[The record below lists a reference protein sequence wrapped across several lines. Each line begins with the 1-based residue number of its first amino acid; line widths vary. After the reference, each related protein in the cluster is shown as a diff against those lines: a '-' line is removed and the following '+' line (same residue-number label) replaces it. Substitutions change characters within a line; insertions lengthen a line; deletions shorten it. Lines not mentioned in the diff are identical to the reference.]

1 MRKKAFRFSIAL
13 LCVVVSCKSAKD
25 QGKTTVVE
33 KQEDIQETKAHVEEP
48 EKKLDFSPGPP
59 AIVYRTRGDYRRNVA
74 VTLSAD
80 KSKIVSYPGINDV
93 FYNGLLAYPYNLRGD
108 YLLDNR
114 GIDTNVAFLDLTYE
128 DYSKLQT
135 APKPEELYKL
145 IIDKSPIVE
154 MCNCGNRQ
162 QFRNDIA
169 ELNQMI
175 EDSTLTKCKKMK

>member
-1 MRKKAFRFSIAL
+1 MQKAAGRFLFL
-13 LCVVVSCKSAKD
+13 LLFVFLSCKSSRD
-25 QGKTTVVE
+25 QRKTIAMEEKKEDTKPVVQ
-33 KQEDIQETKAHVEEP
+33 QEE
-48 EKKLDFSPGPP
+48 EKKLDFSAGPP
-59 AIVYRTRGDYRRNVA
+59 TIVYRTRGDYRRNVA

-80 KSKIVSYPGINDV
+80 KSKIVSYPGVNDV

-114 GIDTNVAFLDLTYE
+114 GIDTNVAFLKLTYE

-135 APKPEELYKL
+135 PPKPEELYEL
-145 IIDKSPIVE
+145 IIDKSPIIE
-154 MCNCGNRQ
+154 MCNCGNRK

>member
-1 MRKKAFRFSIAL
+1 MLKADFRFLYVL
-13 LCVVVSCKSAKD
+13 LFIIVSCKSAKD
-25 QGKTTVVE
+25 QSKTIAVE
-33 KQEDIQETKAHVEEP
+33 KQDTQKTTQAPVEVTN
-48 EKKLDFSPGPP
+48 KKLDFSPGLPT
-59 AIVYRTRGDYRRNVA
+59 IVYRTRGDYRRNVA

-80 KSKIVSYPGINDV
+80 KSKIVSFPGVNDV

-114 GIDTNVAFLDLTYE
+114 GIDTNVAFLKLTYE
-128 DYSKLQT
+128 DYSKLQNP
-135 APKPEELYKL
+135 PKPEELYEL

-162 QFRNDIA
+162 QFRNDIS